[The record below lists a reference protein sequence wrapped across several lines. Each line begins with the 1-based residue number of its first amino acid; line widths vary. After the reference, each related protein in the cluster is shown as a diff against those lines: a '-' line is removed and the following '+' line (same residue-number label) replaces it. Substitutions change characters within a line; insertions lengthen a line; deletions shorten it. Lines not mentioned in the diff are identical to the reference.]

1 MYAAYK
7 KKRHLKSRVSES
19 KTRSRLHG
27 LFIHTDISSAFYMR
41 CNENLHFKKV
51 TDVRNKYRL
60 LHEHKI
66 RKKWEHQKALD
77 LRQDVSCVT
86 HK

>member
-1 MYAAYK
+1 
-7 KKRHLKSRVSES
+7 
-19 KTRSRLHG
+19 
-27 LFIHTDISSAFYMR
+27 MR

-77 LRQDVSCVT
+77 LREDVSCVT